1 MNIQTKLCRSD
12 NCGGKRTQKIQF
24 LVIHYTANYGDTAKN
39 NVDYFA
45 REHVGAS
52 AHYFVDETAIWQ
64 SVPDDQIAW
73 HCGANTY
80 YHTRCRNSNSI
91 GIEIC
96 MLDKRG
102 NIRQESIDN
111 AAKLTAFLME
121 KYQIP
126 VTNVVRHYDVTHKNC
141 PAPMVED
148 SGLWTAFLNRLEDE
162 NMNIEKFSE
171 LMNEYQNSKSTNQA
185 SNWSKEAREF
195 MVENGLISGTGSN
208 INGEPNYAWGRNL
221 NREELVTVLYR
232 ILKYIGKA

>member
-12 NCGGKRTQKIQF
+12 NCGGKRTQRIQF
-24 LVIHYTANYGDTAKN
+24 LVIHDTAKYGDTAKN

-102 NIRQESIDN
+102 NIRQESIDM
-111 AAKLTAFLME
+111 AAKFTAFLME

-162 NMNIEKFSE
+162 DMNIEKFSE
-171 LMNEYQNSKSTNQA
+171 LMNEYNVEQRKKPGSA
-185 SNWSKEAREF
+185 WSKDSREWA
-195 MVENGLISGTGSN
+195 VSNGLITGSSDDSMM
-208 INGEPNYAWGRNL
+208 WRSQMS
-221 NREELVTVLYR
+221 REEFAAVLHR
-232 ILKYIGKA
+232 FAKMIGKA